1 VSVWAGRV
9 LRAAVAI
16 LAAATVV
23 HAPAAAAEIEISAAA
38 LRPQTAVAAVGERVT
53 FVDRSGRRAHLEFH
67 ELPRGHRAFQVPGEI
82 WAVFHVPGRHGYT
95 VHLSGPTM
103 ELHGVVDVREATGPA
118 REPRECRGVS
128 VQGECLDR

>member
-1 VSVWAGRV
+1 VSVWSGRV
-9 LRAAVAI
+9 FLMA
-16 LAAATVV
+16 LATSVVATVP
-23 HAPAAAAEIEISAAA
+23 HAPAAAAEIEITA
-38 LRPQTAVAAVGERVT
+38 LAIRPQTAVAAVGERVT

-95 VHLSGPTM
+95 VHLSGPTL
-103 ELHGVVDVREATGPA
+103 ELHGVVDVREATGPE
-118 REPRECRGVS
+118 RELRECRGVS